1 MPKTAKLQIRKNKPP
16 TKNKQPLKQL
26 KIANEKKE
34 QNSSFQKNPDKT
46 TNQKNLVR
54 KIEKVPWTVA
64 LYTTS

>member
-34 QNSSFQKNPDKT
+34 QNSSSQKNPDKT